1 MTQNFPSDIIA
12 VQWKKNADEFFEH
25 GKAYVS
31 NGAFFGFETFDCLKR
46 TESVGLTGFE
56 MYFR

>member
-31 NGAFFGFETFDCLKR
+31 NGTFFWFLTVWLSKTDRVRR
-46 TESVGLTGFE
+46 TDRIWNLF
-56 MYFR
+56 

>member
-31 NGAFFGFETFDCLKR
+31 NGSFFGL
-46 TESVGLTGFE
+46 
-56 MYFR
+56 

>member
-31 NGAFFGFETFDCLKR
+31 KGTFFWFLTVWLSNMDRVRR
-46 TESVGLTGFE
+46 TDRIWNLF
-56 MYFR
+56 